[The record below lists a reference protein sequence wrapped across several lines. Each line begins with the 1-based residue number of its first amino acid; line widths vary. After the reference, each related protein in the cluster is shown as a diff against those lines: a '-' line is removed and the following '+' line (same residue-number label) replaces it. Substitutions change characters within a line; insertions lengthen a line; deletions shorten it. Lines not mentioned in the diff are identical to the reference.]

1 MMKNK
6 LIKQEKIKKNRIQE
20 KFSEIR
26 LECIYYIHRQKMTQN
41 SQNGDT
47 FQKNN

>member
-6 LIKQEKIKKNRIQE
+6 LIKKEKIKKIRIQE

-26 LECIYYIHRQKMTQN
+26 VECIYYVYIGRK
-41 SQNGDT
+41 
-47 FQKNN
+47 